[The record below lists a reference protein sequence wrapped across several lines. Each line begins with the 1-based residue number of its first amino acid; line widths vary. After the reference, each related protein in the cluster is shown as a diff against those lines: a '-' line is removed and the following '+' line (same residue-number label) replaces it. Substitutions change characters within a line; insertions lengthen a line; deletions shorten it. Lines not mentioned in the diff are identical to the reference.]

1 MKTIKKHALFLALFT
16 LAGTFFGPGLFAQN
30 RISMEP
36 LGERKG
42 KENPIRLSELS
53 ANVEIMGNIA
63 TTKLDMLFVN
73 KGNQILEG
81 QLDFPLGQNE
91 SVVGYALDINGKMRD
106 GVVVEK
112 DKGRQVFEAVVRQGI
127 DPGLVEKTS
136 GNNFR
141 TRVYPFPANGSRRVQ
156 ITYQSELKSQ
166 AWAANMEAPEYY
178 TYVFSALPKGRL
190 DKFDFTMTVLDQE
203 TSPHSWANNQ
213 DGMDSFSFERMRG
226 GRTASVSKRDIE
238 ISKPIQFSFESN
250 SIVEKSPLYE
260 RPVYIQTLGKD
271 TYFYY
276 SRTLAA
282 FGQEKPLPKTIAVLW
297 DVSSSGQKRDIDRE
311 LQLLK
316 AYVKELENPT
326 VRVFPFSIKIHD
338 GRSFKIDGDADI
350 DKLEKFIRSFS
361 YDGATNLSYDFSAL
375 ETEEV
380 LVFSDGLANWSEA
393 SAAPADKKLARVYA
407 INSSP
412 SADHAWLSS
421 IANARGGQYINL
433 CGAGEKIDE
442 MLWDMTHEPY
452 RLIRAEYD
460 EGAIE
465 QVYPLDG
472 TIVGHDFSLCG
483 LLKKKSGKVTLRFGH
498 GNKVEESV
506 SFDVSAVDGIETA
519 QAARQW
525 AVKKIDSLSQN
536 YGKNKDQI
544 ISLAKK
550 FGVVTKDTSLIVL
563 DSASDYVRYGIV
575 PPESDKELRAEY
587 DRIVGRGGAAFK
599 PVDGGQDKK
608 VPESVYRY
616 FEGFRK
622 WWNTSPQEFK
632 EMKKEKD
639 RQESRRPAAS
649 QSASESVYDDAAV
662 LSETLEV
669 NSFEGVSNSYDG
681 AAPVTMHLNRASK
694 SANIEHSSGGQS
706 KIQLEAWS
714 PNSKYLA
721 ALKKTPAELMYG
733 KYFELKKEYES
744 SPAFYMEV
752 SDYFFEEGKHDWAL
766 RVLSNLAEMD
776 LENTDI
782 LRALANKLVE
792 RKMHSLAVPVFER
805 LVQLR
810 PETPQ
815 FLRDLGLAYWQMGE
829 AQKAVDSLYS
839 VACKKW
845 DPRFDEI
852 QQIVLNDMN
861 AIIASCERDKITL
874 DLSAIDKDL
883 KQNFDMDVRVVLT
896 WNTDNCDIDLWVTD
910 KDGEKC
916 FYSNKLTANGGR
928 LSRDFTQGYGPEEF
942 CIKKFPGGKLK
953 IEANYFAN
961 HQQKFLQPV
970 TVQAEVYTNFGRP
983 NQKKEILTLQL
994 VDKKEVF
1001 LIGNVEW

>member
-1 MKTIKKHALFLALFT
+1 MKTIKKHAILFALFA
-16 LAGTFFGPGLFAQN
+16 LVCAGLGQSLFAQN

-36 LGERKG
+36 LGERKD
-42 KENPIRLSELS
+42 KENPIRLAELS

-166 AWAANMEAPEYY
+166 AWAANMEAPEFY

-190 DKFDFTMTVLDQE
+190 DKFDFTITVLDQKAN
-203 TSPHSWANNQ
+203 PHSWANNQ
-213 DGMDSFSFERMRG
+213 DGMDSFSFAQMRG
-226 GRTASVSKRDIE
+226 GRTASVSKTDIE
-238 ISKPIQFSFESN
+238 LTKPIQFSLESN
-250 SIVEKSPLYE
+250 SVAKTSPAYE
-260 RPVYIQTLGKD
+260 RPVFIQTLGKD

-282 FGQEKPLPKTIAVLW
+282 FGQKKALPKSIAVLW

-316 AYVKELENPT
+316 AYVKELEKPT
-326 VRVFPFSIKIHD
+326 VRVFPFALKIYD
-338 GRSFKIDGDADI
+338 GRSFKINGDADI
-350 DKLEKFIRSFS
+350 AELEKFIRAFS

-380 LVFSDGLANWSEA
+380 LVFSDGLANWSDG
-393 SAAPADKKLARVYA
+393 SAAPADKKLARVYT
-407 INSSP
+407 INSST
-412 SADHAWLSS
+412 SADHALLSS
-421 IANARGGQYINL
+421 IANKRAGQYINL
-433 CGAGEKIDE
+433 CGAGEKIDDK
-442 MLWDMTHEPY
+442 LWDLTHEPY

-460 EGAIE
+460 EAAVD
-465 QVYPLDG
+465 QVYPLNG

-483 LLKKKSGKVTLRFGH
+483 LLKKKSGKVTLHFGH

-506 SFDVSAVDGIETA
+506 SFDVSAVDGIETDC
-519 QAARQW
+519 AARQW
-525 AVKKIDSLSQN
+525 AAKKIESLSQN
-536 YGKNKDQI
+536 YDKNKDQI

-563 DSASDYVRYGIV
+563 DNASDYVRYGIV

-587 DRIVGRGGAAFK
+587 DKFIARQSTIK
-599 PVDGGQDKK
+599 PAVNDGSGQNKI
-608 VPESVYRY
+608 PQSVYRH
-616 FEGFRK
+616 FEEFRK
-622 WWNTSPQEFK
+622 WWNTSLKEFK
-632 EMKKEKD
+632 EMKKE
-639 RQESRRPAAS
+639 RTGGRGSQLQVLREAAPATA
-649 QSASESVYDDAAV
+649 YDDAEMV
-662 LSETLEV
+662 SDRL
-669 NSFEGVSNSYDG
+669 EGVRVASENSM
-681 AAPVTMHLNRASK
+681 AATQANRMSK
-694 SANIEHSSGGQS
+694 SASSAHSSGGQS

-721 ALKKTPAELMYG
+721 ALKKTPTELMYN
-733 KYFELKKEYES
+733 KYFELKKEYAS

-752 SDYFFEEGKHDWAL
+752 SDYFFDEGMENWGL

-792 RKMHSLAVPVFER
+792 RKMHALAVPVFER
-805 LVQLR
+805 MVQLR

-815 FLRDLGLAYWQMGE
+815 FLRDLGLAYYQMGE
-829 AQKAVDSLYS
+829 AQKAVDTLYS
-839 VACKKW
+839 VVYKKW
-845 DPRFDEI
+845 DSRFDQI

-861 AIIASCERDKITL
+861 AIIASCERDKIKL
-874 DLSAIDKDL
+874 DTSAIDKDL
-883 KQNFDMDVRVVLT
+883 MQNFDMDVRVVLT
-896 WNTDNCDIDLWVTD
+896 WNTDSCDIDLWVTD

-916 FYSNKLTANGGR
+916 FYSNKITANGGR

-942 CIKKFPGGKLK
+942 CIKKSPGGKLK
-953 IEANYFAN
+953 IEANYYAN

-1001 LIGNVEW
+1001 LIGNVEY

>member
-36 LGERKG
+36 LGERKD

-166 AWAANMEAPEYY
+166 AWVANMEAWEFY

-190 DKFDFTMTVLDQE
+190 DKFDFTITVLDQKAN
-203 TSPHSWANNQ
+203 PHSWANNQ
-213 DGMDSFSFERMRG
+213 DGMNSFSFAQMRG
-226 GRTASVSKRDIE
+226 GRTASVSKTDIE
-238 ISKPIQFSFESN
+238 LTKPIQFSLESN
-250 SIVEKSPLYE
+250 SVAKTSPAYE
-260 RPVYIQTLGKD
+260 RPVFIQTLGKD

-276 SRTLAA
+276 SRALAA

-338 GRSFKIDGDADI
+338 GRSFKIEGGADI

-375 ETEEV
+375 EAEEV

-407 INSSP
+407 INSSA

-421 IANARGGQYINL
+421 IANARGGQYVNL

-442 MLWDMTHEPY
+442 KLWDMTHEPY

-536 YGKNKDQI
+536 YGKNKDEI
-544 ISLAKK
+544 VSLAKK

-608 VPESVYRY
+608 VPESVYRH
-616 FEGFRK
+616 FEEFRK
-622 WWNTSPQEFK
+622 WWNTSLKEFK
-632 EMKKEKD
+632 EMKKE
-639 RQESRRPAAS
+639 RTGGRGSQLQVLREAAPATA
-649 QSASESVYDDAAV
+649 YDDAAV
-662 LSETLEV
+662 MSET
-669 NSFEGVSNSYDG
+669 FEGVSNSYYG

-694 SANIEHSSGGQS
+694 SASAAHSSGGQS

-721 ALKKTPAELMYG
+721 ALKKTPTELMYD

-792 RKMHSLAVPVFER
+792 RKMHALAVPVFER
-805 LVQLR
+805 MVQLR

-815 FLRDLGLAYWQMGE
+815 FLRDLGLAYYQMGE
-829 AQKAVDSLYS
+829 AQKAVDTLYS
-839 VACKKW
+839 VVYKKW
-845 DPRFDEI
+845 DSRFDQI

-861 AIIASCERDKITL
+861 AIIASCERDKIKL
-874 DLSAIDKDL
+874 DTSAIDKDL
-883 KQNFDMDVRVVLT
+883 MQNFDMDVRVVLT
-896 WNTDNCDIDLWVTD
+896 WNTDSCDIDLWVTD

-916 FYSNKLTANGGR
+916 FYSNKITANGGR

-942 CIKKFPGGKLK
+942 CIKKSPGGKLK
-953 IEANYFAN
+953 IEANYYAN

-994 VDKKEVF
+994 VDKKEIF